1 MTRRTRKASRGGSR
15 NIVSKVRH
23 FVNENQLAN
32 IVVSGSPGRDFNNG
46 RFIPLTHGFS
56 RPAYMQRF
64 SYLFPAAV
72 PNHLKDGWSST
83 FRSGTVE
90 LCLLWWWR
98 HVNEPQLVRVATC

>member
-1 MTRRTRKASRGGSR
+1 
-15 NIVSKVRH
+15 VSKVRH

-64 SYLFPAAV
+64 SYLSQPPFPTTSRMAGQARSTPGRWSV
-72 PNHLKDGWSST
+72 PTLVVET
-83 FRSGTVE
+83 CERTTVGAS
-90 LCLLWWWR
+90 R
-98 HVNEPQLVRVATC
+98 YVLVRLSAFG